1 MTKKRTR
8 NKQILLRFSEEEF
21 QIFKEKKEKTKLRNY
36 TDFVLRAVYKLPVFV
51 VDVKPILEV
60 SQEINYIGNNINQ
73 IAKIA
78 NTTGNIYENDIKDL
92 QLQLEKISNIVQKS
106 LGVLTSARE
115 GKIQNGIYKNST
127 D

>member
-1 MTKKRTR
+1 M
-8 NKQILLRFSEEEF
+8 
-21 QIFKEKKEKTKLRNY
+21 
-36 TDFVLRAVYKLPVFV
+36 RAVYKLPVFV